1 MKRIGILLFFIGSI
15 ITSGSLSLSGQF
27 FKIYGYQ
34 TVEANAKELV
44 YWYSVIPSSDI
55 SYDYFGVEVDR
66 NWLMAHSL
74 EIEYGIS
81 NKYTVALYA
90 DFEHPKGEQIKYT
103 RAKAVAMYYRFFEKN
118 ERPVDIAIYA
128 EYILPRKGY
137 QTSEE
142 IELKLILEKDIKFHQ
157 VILNPTFEKK
167 ISGLDV
173 TEGIEFVFNGGY
185 YYRGSLIFQ
194 PGLEFY
200 MKMGELYD
208 LSPFQEQ
215 NNYIFPAFD
224 LFLGKKRQFHWHAGV
239 GFGLTDPADNLVVK
253 SILSWEFF

>member
-1 MKRIGILLFFIGSI
+1 MKRISIYIFIIGSI

-55 SYDYFGVEVDR
+55 SYDYFGVEVERD
-66 NWLMAHSL
+66 WLMAHSL

-90 DFEHPKGEQIKYT
+90 DFEHPKGEQIKYI

-118 ERPVDIAIYA
+118 ERPVDIALYA

-157 VILNPTFEKK
+157 IILNPTFEKK

-185 YYRGSLIFQ
+185 YYRESLIFQ

-208 LSPFQEQ
+208 LNPFQEQ
-215 NNYIFPAFD
+215 KNYIFPAFD
-224 LFLGKKRQFHWHAGV
+224 LFFGSKQQFRWHAGV